1 MTPILGLHRNSG
13 KTTLAV
19 KDSREE
25 EYLEPERLI
34 VLLGLK
40 TMEQWG
46 MRPK

>member
-1 MTPILGLHRNSG
+1 MTPILGLHRNSA

-19 KDSREE
+19 KDSREQK
-25 EYLEPERLI
+25 YLGPERLM